1 MMTLGELLQGV
12 DGARP
17 ARERDAGFAA
27 LAVAEVRDD
36 SRRVGLGDLFIA
48 VPGSAA
54 DGRKFVVDAAARG
67 AVALVTEGAAPPEFP
82 GVVVLV
88 PNARRALGVIAANR
102 FGAAGAMTLMA
113 VTGTNGKT
121 TTTYLLEAMLLAAGR
136 RAGVFGTITYRAP
149 GLPGGGQAAP
159 LTTPGALM
167 LQDLLAQ
174 MRAAGATDVVLEA
187 TSHALEQGR
196 LDGCRF
202 RVAGLTNLTQDH
214 LDYHGTMTD
223 YEAAKAI
230 LFERLIDRAHGIAV
244 TFADDE
250 VGRRMA
256 AASRGAGKLSV
267 ARRPGPEARGAD
279 VVVEQAELTP
289 RGTRA
294 RFATPLGTLDVD
306 SPLVGGYNLDNLAIS
321 VGMAV
326 AAGLDARAIIGGA
339 ARLPGVPG
347 RLERVPN
354 ARGVLCLVDYAH
366 TPDALERAIAAAR
379 PLATGA
385 DGRTGRVIVVFGCGG
400 DRDRGKRPLMGE
412 IAVRDA
418 DLAIVTSDNP
428 RTEDPAAIVA
438 QIVDGIRRAGSTEL
452 SAQALGSAARGHHVQ
467 VDRRMAIR
475 VAASAALDG
484 DVLLI
489 AGKGHEDYQIVGTTR
504 HHFDDREEA
513 AAALAL
519 PS

>member
-1 MMTLGELLQGV
+1 MMTLGQILRGV
-12 DGARP
+12 EGVRP

-27 LAVAEVRDD
+27 LTITEVRDD
-36 SRRVGLGDLFIA
+36 SRRVGPGDLFVA
-48 VPGSAA
+48 VQGNAA
-54 DGRKFVVDAAARG
+54 DGRAFVADAAARG
-67 AVALVTEGAAPPEFP
+67 AAALVTEGQAPADFA

-121 TTTYLLEAMLLAAGR
+121 TTTYLLEAMLQAAAR
-136 RAGVFGTITYRAP
+136 RAGVFGTIAYRAP
-149 GLPGGGQAAP
+149 GLAGQAAP

-167 LQDLLAQ
+167 LHDLLAK
-174 MRAAGATDVVLEA
+174 MHAAGTTDVVLEA

-214 LDYHGTMTD
+214 LDYHGTMAD

-230 LFERLIDRAHGIAV
+230 LFERLIDPARGIAV
-244 TFADDE
+244 TFAQDAA
-250 VGRRMA
+250 GQRMA
-256 AASRGAGKLSV
+256 ARSRGAGKLTV
-267 ARRPGPEARGAD
+267 ALRPGPEARGAD
-279 VVVEQAELTP
+279 VIVEQAELTP
-289 RGTRA
+289 QGTRA
-294 RFATPLGTLDVD
+294 RFATPLGTLEVAT
-306 SPLVGGYNLDNLAIS
+306 PLVGGYNLDNLALS

-326 AAGLDARAIIGGA
+326 AAGLDAGAIVAGA
-339 ARLPGVPG
+339 AQLPGVPG
-347 RLERVPN
+347 RLERVAN
-354 ARGVLCLVDYAH
+354 MRGVLCLVDYAH

-385 DGRTGRVIVVFGCGG
+385 DGRKGRVIVVFGCGG

-418 DLAIVTSDNP
+418 DLVVVTSDNP

-438 QIVDGIRRAGSTEL
+438 QIVEGVRRAGSVERP
-452 SAQALGSAARGHHVQ
+452 ADALAAVGRGHHVE
-467 VDRRMAIR
+467 VDRRTAIQ
-475 VAASAALDG
+475 VAASAARAG

-513 AAALAL
+513 AAALAA
-519 PS
+519 SS